1 MDHGRESRCLSHN
14 PQLTTLSAILTLPIT
29 GSLDEIRTA
38 LVRSGAAVIHAPP
51 GAGKTTI
58 VPPALLGEDW
68 LGVQRIVMLEPR
80 RLAARA
86 AAQRMAFLR
95 NEPVGRT
102 IGYRTRVDTK
112 VSAVTRVEVVTEGV
126 LTRMLQQDPTL
137 DGYGLVIFDE
147 FHERSL
153 QADTG
158 LALVL
163 HSRRLVRPDLRI
175 VVMSATLDGTAVARL
190 LDGAPVVTSLGR
202 QYDVETRYR
211 PPARGIRPVIAFD
224 AAFVVSAI
232 RSALEETSGDVLVFL
247 PGAPEIQR
255 VARLLDETTRHA
267 RTDVVLLHGS
277 LQPDDQDRAIAP
289 AAPGHR
295 KVVLATSIAETSLTI
310 DGVRVVIDS
319 GLSRRSRFSPR
330 TGMSRLETLRVS
342 RAAADQR
349 RGRAGRTAP
358 GVCYRLWS
366 EEDDV
371 ALQPFVPP
379 EIMEGDLAPLALDL
393 AVAGVRD
400 PGELAWLDAPP
411 AAAWSQAV
419 ELLAELEA
427 VDEHGRATSHGQAI
441 AKFGMHPRLAHM
453 ILRAAAQG
461 LGGLACDVAAILG
474 ERDPLRGL
482 RETIGTDLR
491 ARVDALKRPREFPGA
506 DMGAVKRAEEQSRRW
521 RARLA
526 STTNS
531 VDNESTALGRV
542 LALAYP
548 ERLARRRPGQ
558 QPRYLLRNGT
568 GAVLPE
574 GDSQGNSPFLVI
586 AESDGKVPEAR
597 VWLAATLDAGDVET
611 VFGGQIT
618 DLENVEWSDD
628 GLRAF
633 KVRRLGAI
641 ELSRV
646 PVRNPD
652 PSLVADAV
660 SGAVRRQGLGV
671 LHWSDGAT
679 KLRQRLAFLHANDP
693 TWPDMSDEVLAN
705 SLLRGLHDRLGRIRS
720 GRELRTLDVAAALLG
735 QLDWEQR
742 RRLDQLAPTHVEA
755 PTGSRLPIDYTDPK
769 APGVSVRLQEMFGTR
784 ETPAVFGGR
793 VALTLHLLSPA
804 QRPVQ
809 VTRDL
814 AGFWKTSYYDVR
826 KDMRARYPKHSWPDD
841 PLAAAPT
848 RRAKPR
854 E

>member
-1 MDHGRESRCLSHN
+1 
-14 PQLTTLSAILTLPIT
+14 
-29 GSLDEIRTA
+29 
-38 LVRSGAAVIHAPP
+38 
-51 GAGKTTI
+51 
-58 VPPALLGEDW
+58 
-68 LGVQRIVMLEPR
+68 MLEPR

-102 IGYRTRVDTK
+102 LGYRTRIDTR
-112 VSAVTRVEVVTEGV
+112 VSAETRVEVVTEGV
-126 LTRMLQQDPTL
+126 LTRILQQDPTL

-175 VVMSATLDGTAVARL
+175 AVMSATLDGTAVARL

-202 QYDVETRYR
+202 QYDVATRHR
-211 PPARGIRPVIAFD
+211 APARGVRSVVAFD

-232 RSALEETSGDVLVFL
+232 RSALGETSGDVLVFL

-255 VARLLDETTRHA
+255 VARLLDDTTRHA

-277 LQPDDQDRAIAP
+277 LQPGDQDRALAP

-310 DGVRVVIDS
+310 DGVRVVIDA

-330 TGMSRLETLRVS
+330 TGMSRLETVRVS

-366 EEDDV
+366 EEDDI

-379 EIMEGDLAPLALDL
+379 EILEGDLASLALDL

-400 PGELAWLDAPP
+400 PGELAWLDVPP
-411 AAAWSQAV
+411 AAAWSQAT

-427 VDEHGRATSHGQAI
+427 VDPHGRATSHGLAM

-453 ILRAAAQG
+453 ILRASTQG
-461 LGGLACDVAAILG
+461 LGGLACDVAAVLG
-474 ERDPLRGL
+474 ERDPIRGL

-491 ARVDALKRPREFPGA
+491 ARIDALKRPGDFPGA
-506 DMGAVKRAEEQSRRW
+506 DMGAVKRAQEQARRW
-521 RARLA
+521 KSRVPEG
-526 STTNS
+526 SDDPEDEMTS
-531 VDNESTALGRV
+531 LGQV

-548 ERLARRRPGQ
+548 ERVARRRAGQ

-574 GDSQGNSPFLVI
+574 GDSLGTSPFLVI

-597 VWLAATLDAGDVET
+597 IWLAAALDAGDVER
-611 VFGGQIT
+611 VFGDQIAE
-618 DLENVEWSDD
+618 DEIVEWSDD
-628 GLRAF
+628 GLGAF

-646 PVRNPD
+646 PVRDPN
-652 PSLVADAV
+652 PSLVADAITD
-660 SGAVRRQGLGV
+660 AVRRQGLDV
-671 LHWSDGAT
+671 LHWSDGAV
-679 KLRQRLAFLHANDP
+679 KLRQRLAFLHAHDP
-693 TWPDMSDEVLAN
+693 TWPDMSDEALAN
-705 SLLRGLHDRLGRIRS
+705 SLLSGLYDVLGRIRS
-720 GRELRTLDVAAALLG
+720 GRELQTLDVTAALLG

-742 RRLDQLAPTHVEA
+742 RRLDQLAPTHFEA
-755 PTGSRLPIDYTDPK
+755 PTGSRLPIDYADPGS
-769 APGVSVRLQEMFGTR
+769 PGVSVRLQEMFGTR
-784 ETPAVFGGR
+784 VTPTVFGGR

-826 KDMRARYPKHSWPDD
+826 KDLRARYPKHSWPDD
-841 PLAAAPT
+841 PLAATPT
-848 RRAKPR
+848 RRARPR
-854 E
+854 G